1 MFISCQSIPLDS
13 IKLSTDWNLHPWEFG
28 VIPKDLQKSFAL
40 NGVIHPPLAI
50 ADSDKTFVIVSGA
63 RRIEFIRRSIG
74 ASQIDCMVIDKDA
87 PPSFILN
94 LVLADQSSAFEL
106 SLAEK
111 ARFIEIASRLLKKEE
126 VAATFLGKLQLKK
139 GRSTIPNLLDI
150 LRQDGKI
157 IKEIHAGRI
166 QERMVSE
173 ILSLPEEADRLALV
187 QLFINLGMG
196 NSKQKRFFNLI
207 RDIAFRNGSSISSF
221 LQKKEITEILDHKDM
236 NIPQKIHHL
245 GSLLQHEINPTSS
258 LAEVAFAKQV
268 NSLNLPANHS
278 ISHSPSFEKNDITL
292 SITFKNFADCE
303 QYLSQQKKAF
313 IN

>member
-13 IKLSTDWNLHPWEFG
+13 INLSTDWNLHPWEFG
-28 VIPKDLQKSFAL
+28 VIPKDLQKSLAL
-40 NGVIHPPLAI
+40 NGVIHPPLVI
-50 ADSDKTFVIVSGA
+50 ADSDKTFAIVSGA

-74 ASQIDCMVIDKDA
+74 PSQIDCMVIDKDA
-87 PPSFILN
+87 PHSFILN
-94 LVLADQSSAFEL
+94 LVLADQSCAFEL

-111 ARFIEIASRLLKKEE
+111 ARFIEIASRLLKMEE
-126 VAATFLGKLQLKK
+126 IAATFLEKLQLKK
-139 GRSTIPNLLDI
+139 GRSTIPNLLNI

-207 RDIAFRNGSSISSF
+207 RDIAFRNGSSVTSF

-258 LAEVAFAKQV
+258 LAEEAFVKQV
-268 NSLNLPANHS
+268 KSLHLPANHS
-278 ISHSPSFEKNDITL
+278 ISHSPSFEKDDITL
-292 SITFKNFADCE
+292 SITFKNFADCK
-303 QYLSQQKKAF
+303 QYLSQQNKRTH
-313 IN
+313 